1 MANEKNVEA
10 AETATVKK
18 AAAILSETPRLFVKR
33 VPSVD
38 KHGRLYKTRDGR
50 QCYGYMLPVKV
61 GERETKVD
69 FAPSDKGGYEVIDY
83 LFDMC
88 DEVEVIL
95 GEAERTDS
103 NGKVTTYDT
112 YMFRGVTSDGK
123 TVEFDVKPARKSDA
137 GLLKMAIT
145 LGGV

>member
-1 MANEKNVEA
+1 
-10 AETATVKK
+10 
-18 AAAILSETPRLFVKR
+18 
-33 VPSVD
+33 
-38 KHGRLYKTRDGR
+38 
-50 QCYGYMLPVKV
+50 
-61 GERETKVD
+61 
-69 FAPSDKGGYEVIDY
+69 
-83 LFDMC
+83 MC

-95 GEAERTDS
+95 GEAERADS